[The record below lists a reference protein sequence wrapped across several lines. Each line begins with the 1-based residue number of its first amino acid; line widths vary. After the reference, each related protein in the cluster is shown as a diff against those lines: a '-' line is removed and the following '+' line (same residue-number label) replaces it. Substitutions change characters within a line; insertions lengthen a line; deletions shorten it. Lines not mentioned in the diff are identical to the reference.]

1 MKNVDSI
8 LVSGTRA
15 TFTLKEGH
23 YFSEKEVAE
32 ALEDAGLALAEFRK
46 EERTRAVTAYELGT
60 KPVT

>member
-1 MKNVDSI
+1 MLI
-8 LVSGTRA
+8 SGTRA

-32 ALEDAGLALAEFRK
+32 ALKGKGLALGGFRK
-46 EERTRAVTAYELGT
+46 EERSRNVDAYELGS